1 MARRA
6 ARTRRGT
13 AIAAGTLFVL
23 AALAGGCLD
32 SSNNV
37 TFSFDASGP
46 DAAITMPPP
55 SSTDGAVAVDAGPD
69 APPPVVE
76 AGVDASATKA
86 AFSGLGSGIV
96 THSAHFTL
104 ITKTGNEPG
113 GAGVHGSKSFKVI
126 SGIGPSGTK

>member
-1 MARRA
+1 MARLA
-6 ARTRRGT
+6 AGTRREAT
-13 AIAAGTLFVL
+13 IAAGVL
-23 AALAGGCLD
+23 GMLGALASGCLN

-55 SSTDGAVAVDAGPD
+55 ETTDGAVAVDAGPD
-69 APPPVVE
+69 APAPVVE
-76 AGVDASATKA
+76 AGVDARAPA

-96 THSAHFTL
+96 AHSAHFTL